1 MLPRVPPTPGS
12 LTQARCSVGGPWP
25 SEAAVA
31 VTEEVCLLSTVPS
44 RLWLVANA
52 KEETAV
58 LSPDAAARHKVRP
71 PAGQQGAGRTA
82 RLASWVIP
90 SRWPQGPAQ
99 R

>member
-31 VTEEVCLLSTVPS
+31 VTEEVCLLSTAPS

-58 LSPDAAARHKVRP
+58 LSPDAAARHRVRV
-71 PAGQQGAGRTA
+71 PAGQRELAG
-82 RLASWVIP
+82 
-90 SRWPQGPAQ
+90 QHG
-99 R
+99 